1 MHYGHR
7 SSLLSPLLN
16 QNSLPNPIHNSN
28 SRISQFKVVRYRFNP
43 ALSPKF
49 MVVYMVFSNLIGQL
63 RPCLPE
69 NTRSPEVKLV
79 RALLV
84 LRFVRVNIFL
94 RRWRCSRLDFQHR
107 TGPPPIRIPLFAN
120 QSRLK
125 SKTYLDSPESR
136 PLTLLNSQ
144 STQTSWESIPGTSSS
159 KCSTWE
165 SRGAVVFFDH
175 FCSYFCRFLTFVL
188 KSQGNWSL

>member
-43 ALSPKF
+43 ALTPKF

-63 RPCLPE
+63 RPYLPE
-69 NTRSPEVKLV
+69 NTRSRSIPEVKLV

-84 LRFVRVNIFL
+84 LRFVR
-94 RRWRCSRLDFQHR
+94 
-107 TGPPPIRIPLFAN
+107 
-120 QSRLK
+120 
-125 SKTYLDSPESR
+125 
-136 PLTLLNSQ
+136 
-144 STQTSWESIPGTSSS
+144 
-159 KCSTWE
+159 TWE
-165 SRGAVVFFDH
+165 SRGAVVFFDQISSIFSH
-175 FCSYFCRFLTFVL
+175 FSSFFIL
-188 KSQGNWSL
+188 KMRE

>member
-1 MHYGHR
+1 MKF
-7 SSLLSPLLN
+7 SLS
-16 QNSLPNPIHNSN
+16 
-28 SRISQFKVVRYRFNP
+28 
-43 ALSPKF
+43 
-49 MVVYMVFSNLIGQL
+49 IGQL
-63 RPCLPE
+63 RPYLPE
-69 NTRSPEVKLV
+69 NTRSRSIPEVKLV
-79 RALLV
+79 RAHLV

-107 TGPPPIRIPLFAN
+107 TGPPPTRIPLFAN

-159 KCSTWE
+159 KC
-165 SRGAVVFFDH
+165 
-175 FCSYFCRFLTFVL
+175 
-188 KSQGNWSL
+188 